1 MGFRVT
7 LPVFYINLARRIDRR
22 RFMEEQFT
30 RLGVSA
36 ERVEAVTAAEIPE
49 SDASAYCNPRKGR
62 WVTKS
67 ELACSLSHR
76 SIWQIMADRAMPAAC
91 ILEDDARLS
100 PKFTQALDAA
110 SGLLSKLD
118 LIKIERRHM
127 PVAIGGKFAE
137 LTSEIALHRLY
148 TFNYGSC
155 GYLISLKAAGMLLAK
170 SVRYDVPLD
179 NILFNPAEAA
189 FHKLAIGQTVPALAF
204 ALRREQDTGTV
215 SQSDILEDWRSRTQA
230 APARP
235 HGRQSPK
242 RIAALLQQSE
252 QDNASVT
259 FIRFA
264 E

>member
-1 MGFRVT
+1 MGFAVV

-22 RFMEEQFT
+22 RFMEEQFA

-36 ERVEAVTAAEIPE
+36 ERVEAVTTEQVPE
-49 SDASAYCNPRKGR
+49 SAVTACCNPRKGR

-76 SIWQIMADRAMPAAC
+76 SIWQLMADRAIPAAC

-100 PKFTQALDAA
+100 PQFTQALDAA

-118 LIKIERRHM
+118 LIKIERRNI
-127 PVAIGGKFAE
+127 PVAIGGKLAE

-155 GYLISLKAAGMLLAK
+155 GYLISLKGAGMLLAK

-204 ALRREQDTGTV
+204 ALRPEQDGGTA
-215 SQSDILEDWRSRTQA
+215 SQSDILEDWRGRTQA
-230 APARP
+230 APAQP
-235 HGRQSPK
+235 HGRQSQK

-252 QDNASVT
+252 RDNARVT
-259 FIRFA
+259 FICFA